1 MISKNERTDVD
12 MGVIDMLESDEK
24 FMKLALS
31 LAEKGRGYVNP
42 NPLVGAVIVKDGKV
56 IGEGYHTAFGKSH
69 AEIEAINSAT
79 EDIKGATM
87 YVTLEP
93 CCHQGKTPPC
103 TEAIIKNQLA
113 RVVVATTDPNP
124 LVSGSGI
131 EKLKQS
137 NIEITVGVLE
147 EMAKIQN
154 EVFIHYMT
162 TNLPFTILKYAMS
175 LDGKIA
181 CHTGDS
187 KWITSEKSRTDVHR
201 LRSSVSA
208 VVTGIGTILSD
219 DASLNVRLIDSKGRE
234 PHRIVVD
241 SAARIS
247 LDAKILNLDSKSDT
261 YIAVTEAASDEKLR
275 KLEDYGAKIIMTK
288 SKDGKVDLEELWKEL
303 GFLGM
308 DSILIEAG
316 EQLNAALLEAKLVN
330 KIRAYIAPKIIGGTN
345 AKSPIGG
352 YGATNMSEV
361 INLKSMNFTHVEND
375 FVVEGYLCSQD

>member
-12 MGVIDMLESDEK
+12 MGVINMLESDEK

-56 IGEGYHTAFGKSH
+56 IGEGYHTAFGKPH

-147 EMAKIQN
+147 ERAKIQN

-375 FVVEGYLCSQD
+375 FVVEGYVK

>member
-56 IGEGYHTAFGKSH
+56 IGEGYHTAFGKPH

-201 LRSSVSA
+201 LRSSLSA

-219 DASLNVRLIDSKGRE
+219 DASLNVRLIDSKGKE

>member
-56 IGEGYHTAFGKSH
+56 IGEGYHTAFGKPH

-219 DASLNVRLIDSKGRE
+219 DASLNVRLIDSKGKE

-275 KLEDYGAKIIMTK
+275 KLKDYGAKIIMTK

-361 INLKSMNFTHVEND
+361 INLKSMNVTHIEND
-375 FVVEGYLCSQD
+375 FVVEGYIK

>member
-219 DASLNVRLIDSKGRE
+219 DASLNVRLVDSKGRE

-241 SAARIS
+241 SAARIN

-330 KIRAYIAPKIIGGTN
+330 KIRAYIAPKIIGGAN

-361 INLKSMNFTHVEND
+361 INLKYMNFTHVEND
-375 FVVEGYLCSQD
+375 FVVEGYVK

>member
-56 IGEGYHTAFGKSH
+56 IGEGYHTAFGKPH

-261 YIAVTEAASDEKLR
+261 YIAVTEAASDEKLK

-352 YGATNMSEV
+352 YGASSMSEV
-361 INLKSMNFTHVEND
+361 INLKSMNVTQIEND

>member
-1 MISKNERTDVD
+1 
-12 MGVIDMLESDEK
+12 MGVINILESDEK

-103 TEAIIKNQLA
+103 TEAIIRNQLA

-131 EKLKQS
+131 AKLKQS

-219 DASLNVRLIDSKGRE
+219 DASLNVRLVDSKGRE

-247 LDAKILNLDSKSDT
+247 LDAKILNLDTKSDT
-261 YIAVTEAASDEKLR
+261 YIAVTKAASDEKLR

-316 EQLNAALLEAKLVN
+316 EQLSAALLEAKLVN
-330 KIRAYIAPKIIGGTN
+330 KIRVYIAPKIIGGGN

-352 YGATNMSEV
+352 YGASSMSEV
-361 INLKSMNFTHVEND
+361 INLKSMNVTHIEND

>member
-103 TEAIIKNQLA
+103 TDAIIKNQLA

-219 DASLNVRLIDSKGRE
+219 DASLNVRLVDSKGKE

-241 SAARIS
+241 SAARIN

-275 KLEDYGAKIIMTK
+275 KLKDYGAKIIMTK

-316 EQLNAALLEAKLVN
+316 EQLSAALLEAKLVN

-361 INLKSMNFTHVEND
+361 INLKSMNVTHIEND
-375 FVVEGYLCSQD
+375 FVVEGYIK

>member
-79 EDIKGATM
+79 EDIKSATM

-247 LDAKILNLDSKSDT
+247 LDAKIINLDSKSDT
-261 YIAVTEAASDEKLR
+261 YIAVTEAASDGKLR

-316 EQLNAALLEAKLVN
+316 EQLSAALLEAKLVN

-352 YGATNMSEV
+352 YGASSMSEV
-361 INLKSMNFTHVEND
+361 INLKSMNFTHIEND
-375 FVVEGYLCSQD
+375 FVVEGYIK

>member
-103 TEAIIKNQLA
+103 TDAIIKNQLA

-352 YGATNMSEV
+352 YGASSMSEV

>member
-1 MISKNERTDVD
+1 
-12 MGVIDMLESDEK
+12 MGVINILESDEK

-56 IGEGYHTAFGKSH
+56 IGEGYHTAFGKPH

-147 EMAKIQN
+147 ERAKIQN

-187 KWITSEKSRTDVHR
+187 KWITSENSRTDVHR
-201 LRSSVSA
+201 LRNHVSA

-219 DASLNVRLIDSKGRE
+219 DASLNVRLVDSKGRE

-241 SAARIS
+241 SAARIN

-261 YIAVTEAASDEKLR
+261 YIAVTKAASDEKLR
-275 KLEDYGAKIIMTK
+275 KLKDYGAKIIMTK

-316 EQLNAALLEAKLVN
+316 EQLSAALLEAKLVN
-330 KIRAYIAPKIIGGTN
+330 KIRAYIAPKIIGGAN

-352 YGATNMSEV
+352 YGASSMSEI
-361 INLKSMNFTHVEND
+361 INLKSMNFTHIEND
-375 FVVEGYLCSQD
+375 FVVEGYVK

>member
-219 DASLNVRLIDSKGRE
+219 DASLNVRLIDSKGKE

-352 YGATNMSEV
+352 YGASSMSEV
-361 INLKSMNFTHVEND
+361 INLKSMNVTHIEND
-375 FVVEGYLCSQD
+375 FVVEGYIK

>member
-12 MGVIDMLESDEK
+12 MGVINMLESDEK

-56 IGEGYHTAFGKSH
+56 IGEGYHTAFGKPH

-175 LDGKIA
+175 PDGKIA

-316 EQLNAALLEAKLVN
+316 EQLSAALLEAKLVN

-352 YGATNMSEV
+352 YGASSMSEV
-361 INLKSMNFTHVEND
+361 INLKSMNVAHIEND

>member
-12 MGVIDMLESDEK
+12 MGVINMLESDEK

-56 IGEGYHTAFGKSH
+56 IGEGYHTAFGKPH

-187 KWITSEKSRTDVHR
+187 KWITSEKSRTDVHS
-201 LRSSVSA
+201 LRSSVNA

-219 DASLNVRLIDSKGRE
+219 DASLNVRLVDSKGRE
-234 PHRIVVD
+234 PNRIVVD

-261 YIAVTEAASDEKLR
+261 YIAVTEAASDEKLK

-352 YGATNMSEV
+352 YGASSMSEV
-361 INLKSMNFTHVEND
+361 INLKSMNVTHIEND

>member
-219 DASLNVRLIDSKGRE
+219 DASLNVRLIDSKGKE

-316 EQLNAALLEAKLVN
+316 EQLSAALLEAKLVN

-361 INLKSMNFTHVEND
+361 INLKSMNFTHIEND
-375 FVVEGYLCSQD
+375 FVVEGYVK

>member
-131 EKLKQS
+131 AKLKQS
-137 NIEITVGVLE
+137 NIEITVGVLQE
-147 EMAKIQN
+147 LAKIQN

-187 KWITSEKSRTDVHR
+187 KWITSENSRTDVHS

-219 DASLNVRLIDSKGRE
+219 DASLNVRLVDSKERE

-375 FVVEGYLCSQD
+375 FVVEGYIK

>member
-56 IGEGYHTAFGKSH
+56 IGEGYHTAFGKPH

-131 EKLKQS
+131 AKLKQS

-219 DASLNVRLIDSKGRE
+219 DASLNVRLVDSKGKE

-261 YIAVTEAASDEKLR
+261 YIAVAEAASDEKLR
-275 KLEDYGAKIIMTK
+275 KLEDYGVKIIMTK

-316 EQLNAALLEAKLVN
+316 EQLSAALLESKLVN
-330 KIRAYIAPKIIGGTN
+330 KIRAYIAPKIIGGAN

>member
-1 MISKNERTDVD
+1 MISKNERIGLD
-12 MGVIDMLESDEK
+12 MGVINILESDEK

-56 IGEGYHTAFGKSH
+56 IGEGYHTAFGKPH

-147 EMAKIQN
+147 ERAKIQN

>member
-1 MISKNERTDVD
+1 
-12 MGVIDMLESDEK
+12 MGVINILESDEK

-56 IGEGYHTAFGKSH
+56 IGEGYHTAFGKPH

-113 RVVVATTDPNP
+113 RVVIATTDPNP

-147 EMAKIQN
+147 ERAKIQN

-187 KWITSEKSRTDVHR
+187 KWITSENSRTDVHS

-219 DASLNVRLIDSKGRE
+219 DASLNVRLIDSKGKE

-352 YGATNMSEV
+352 YGASSMSEV
-361 INLKSMNFTHVEND
+361 INLKSMNVTQIEND

>member
-12 MGVIDMLESDEK
+12 MGIINMLESDEK

-56 IGEGYHTAFGKSH
+56 IGEGYHTAFGKPH

-187 KWITSEKSRTDVHR
+187 KWITSENSRTDVHS

-241 SAARIS
+241 SAARIN

-261 YIAVTEAASDEKLR
+261 YIAVTKAASDEKLR
-275 KLEDYGAKIIMTK
+275 KLKDYGAKIIMTK

-316 EQLNAALLEAKLVN
+316 EQINAALLEAKLVN

-352 YGATNMSEV
+352 YGASSISEV
-361 INLKSMNFTHVEND
+361 INLKSMNFTHIEND

>member
-219 DASLNVRLIDSKGRE
+219 DASLNVRLIDSKGKE

-352 YGATNMSEV
+352 YGASSMSEV
-361 INLKSMNFTHVEND
+361 INLKSMNVTQIEND

>member
-131 EKLKQS
+131 EK
-137 NIEITVGVLE
+137 
-147 EMAKIQN
+147 
-154 EVFIHYMT
+154 
-162 TNLPFTILKYAMS
+162 
-175 LDGKIA
+175 
-181 CHTGDS
+181 
-187 KWITSEKSRTDVHR
+187 
-201 LRSSVSA
+201 
-208 VVTGIGTILSD
+208 
-219 DASLNVRLIDSKGRE
+219 
-234 PHRIVVD
+234 
-241 SAARIS
+241 
-247 LDAKILNLDSKSDT
+247 
-261 YIAVTEAASDEKLR
+261 
-275 KLEDYGAKIIMTK
+275 
-288 SKDGKVDLEELWKEL
+288 
-303 GFLGM
+303 
-308 DSILIEAG
+308 
-316 EQLNAALLEAKLVN
+316 
-330 KIRAYIAPKIIGGTN
+330 
-345 AKSPIGG
+345 
-352 YGATNMSEV
+352 
-361 INLKSMNFTHVEND
+361 
-375 FVVEGYLCSQD
+375 

>member
-56 IGEGYHTAFGKSH
+56 IGEGYHTAFGKPH

-219 DASLNVRLIDSKGRE
+219 DASLNVRLIDSKGKE

-352 YGATNMSEV
+352 YGASSMSEV
-361 INLKSMNFTHVEND
+361 INLKSMNVASIEND

>member
-56 IGEGYHTAFGKSH
+56 IGEGYHTAFGKPH

-147 EMAKIQN
+147 ERAKIQN

-219 DASLNVRLIDSKGRE
+219 DASLNVRLVDSKGRE

-316 EQLNAALLEAKLVN
+316 EQLSAALLEAKLVN

-352 YGATNMSEV
+352 YGASSMSEV
-361 INLKSMNFTHVEND
+361 INLKSMNVTHIEND

>member
-1 MISKNERTDVD
+1 
-12 MGVIDMLESDEK
+12 MGVINILESDEK

-113 RVVVATTDPNP
+113 RVVVATTDRNP

-131 EKLKQS
+131 AKLKQS

-219 DASLNVRLIDSKGRE
+219 DASLNVRLVDSKGKE

-247 LDAKILNLDSKSDT
+247 LDAKTLNLDSKSDT
-261 YIAVTEAASDEKLR
+261 YIAVTEAAGDEKLK
-275 KLEDYGAKIIMTK
+275 KLEDYGVKIIMTK

-316 EQLNAALLEAKLVN
+316 EQLSAALLEAKLVN

-352 YGATNMSEV
+352 YGASSMSEV
-361 INLKSMNFTHVEND
+361 INLKSMNFTHIEND

>member
-56 IGEGYHTAFGKSH
+56 IGEGYHTAFGKPH

-147 EMAKIQN
+147 ERAKIQN

-162 TNLPFTILKYAMS
+162 TNLPFAILKYAMS

-219 DASLNVRLIDSKGRE
+219 DASLNVRLVDSKGKE

-261 YIAVTEAASDEKLR
+261 YIAVTEAASDEKLK
-275 KLEDYGAKIIMTK
+275 KLEDYGVKIIMTK

-375 FVVEGYLCSQD
+375 FVVEGYIK

>member
-12 MGVIDMLESDEK
+12 MGVINMLESDEK

-219 DASLNVRLIDSKGRE
+219 DASLNVRLIDSKGKE

-241 SAARIS
+241 STARIS

-352 YGATNMSEV
+352 YGASSMSEV
-361 INLKSMNFTHVEND
+361 INLKSMNVDYVEND
-375 FVVEGYLCSQD
+375 FVVEGYIK

>member
-131 EKLKQS
+131 AKLKQS
-137 NIEITVGVLE
+137 NIEITVGVLQE
-147 EMAKIQN
+147 LAKIQN

-219 DASLNVRLIDSKGRE
+219 DASLNVKLIDSKGKE

-375 FVVEGYLCSQD
+375 FVVEGYIK

>member
-56 IGEGYHTAFGKSH
+56 IGEGYHTAFGKPH

-147 EMAKIQN
+147 ERAKIQN

-261 YIAVTEAASDEKLR
+261 YIAVTEAASDENLR

-316 EQLNAALLEAKLVN
+316 EQLSAALLEAKLVN
-330 KIRAYIAPKIIGGTN
+330 KIRAYIAPKIIGGAN

-352 YGATNMSEV
+352 YGASSMSEV
-361 INLKSMNFTHVEND
+361 INLKSMNVTHIEND
-375 FVVEGYLCSQD
+375 FVVEGYVK

>member
-56 IGEGYHTAFGKSH
+56 IGEGYHTAFGKPH

-162 TNLPFTILKYAMS
+162 TNLPFAILKYAMS

-361 INLKSMNFTHVEND
+361 INLKSMNVTHIEND
-375 FVVEGYLCSQD
+375 FVVEGYVK

>member
-12 MGVIDMLESDEK
+12 MGVINMLESDEK

-56 IGEGYHTAFGKSH
+56 IGEGYHTAFGKPH

-131 EKLKQS
+131 AKLKQS
-137 NIEITVGVLE
+137 NIEITVGVLQE
-147 EMAKIQN
+147 LAKIQN

-219 DASLNVRLIDSKGRE
+219 DASLNVRLIDSKGKE

-352 YGATNMSEV
+352 YGASSMSEV
-361 INLKSMNFTHVEND
+361 INLKYMNVTQIEND

>member
-56 IGEGYHTAFGKSH
+56 IGEGYHTAFGKPH

-261 YIAVTEAASDEKLR
+261 YIAVTEAASDEKLK

-352 YGATNMSEV
+352 YGASSMSEV
-361 INLKSMNFTHVEND
+361 INLKSMNVAYIEND
-375 FVVEGYLCSQD
+375 FVVEGYIK

>member
-137 NIEITVGVLE
+137 NIEITVGVLQE
-147 EMAKIQN
+147 LAKIQN

-219 DASLNVRLIDSKGRE
+219 DASLNVRLLDSKGRE

-261 YIAVTEAASDEKLR
+261 YIAVTKAASDEKLR
-275 KLEDYGAKIIMTK
+275 KLKDYGAKIIMTK

-361 INLKSMNFTHVEND
+361 INLKSMNFTHIEND
-375 FVVEGYLCSQD
+375 FVVEGYIK

>member
-12 MGVIDMLESDEK
+12 MGVINMLESDEK

-42 NPLVGAVIVKDGKV
+42 NPLVGAVIVKDGNV
-56 IGEGYHTAFGKSH
+56 IGEGYHTAFGKPH

-219 DASLNVRLIDSKGRE
+219 DASLNVRLIDSKGKE

>member
-12 MGVIDMLESDEK
+12 MGVINMLESDEK

-56 IGEGYHTAFGKSH
+56 IGEGYHTAFGKPH

-93 CCHQGKTPPC
+93 CCHKGKTPPC

-154 EVFIHYMT
+154 EVSIHYMT
-162 TNLPFTILKYAMS
+162 TNLPFAILKYAMS

-219 DASLNVRLIDSKGRE
+219 DASLNVRLIDSKGKE

-361 INLKSMNFTHVEND
+361 INLKSLNVTHIEND
-375 FVVEGYLCSQD
+375 FVVEGYIK

>member
-131 EKLKQS
+131 AKLKQS

-261 YIAVTEAASDEKLR
+261 YIAVTKAASDEKLR
-275 KLEDYGAKIIMTK
+275 KLKDYGAKIIMTK
-288 SKDGKVDLEELWKEL
+288 PKDGKVDLEELWKEL

>member
-1 MISKNERTDVD
+1 
-12 MGVIDMLESDEK
+12 MGVINILESDEK

-56 IGEGYHTAFGKSH
+56 IGEGYHTAFGKPH

-261 YIAVTEAASDEKLR
+261 YIAVTEAASDEKLK
-275 KLEDYGAKIIMTK
+275 KLEDYGVKIIMTK
-288 SKDGKVDLEELWKEL
+288 SKNGKVDLEELWKEL

-316 EQLNAALLEAKLVN
+316 EQLSAALLEAKLVN
-330 KIRAYIAPKIIGGTN
+330 KIRAYIAPKIIGGAN

-361 INLKSMNFTHVEND
+361 INLKSMNVTHIEND
-375 FVVEGYLCSQD
+375 FVVEGYVK

>member
-1 MISKNERTDVD
+1 
-12 MGVIDMLESDEK
+12 MLESDEK

-56 IGEGYHTAFGKSH
+56 IGEGYHTAFEKPH

-201 LRSSVSA
+201 LRSSVNA

-219 DASLNVRLIDSKGRE
+219 DASLNVRLIDSKGKE

-241 SAARIS
+241 SVARIS

-261 YIAVTEAASDEKLR
+261 YIAVTEAASDEKLK
-275 KLEDYGAKIIMTK
+275 KLEDYGVKIIMTK

-361 INLKSMNFTHVEND
+361 INLKSMNVTHIEND

>member
-12 MGVIDMLESDEK
+12 MGVINMLESDEK

-56 IGEGYHTAFGKSH
+56 IGEGYHTAFGKPH

-361 INLKSMNFTHVEND
+361 INLKSMNVTHIEND

>member
-56 IGEGYHTAFGKSH
+56 IGEGYHTAFGKPH

-219 DASLNVRLIDSKGRE
+219 DASLNVRLIDSKGKE

>member
-56 IGEGYHTAFGKSH
+56 IGEGYHTAFGKPH

-219 DASLNVRLIDSKGRE
+219 DALLNVRLIDSKGKE

-303 GFLGM
+303 GFLGI

-316 EQLNAALLEAKLVN
+316 EQLSAALLEAKLVN
-330 KIRAYIAPKIIGGTN
+330 KIRAYIAPKIIGGAN

-352 YGATNMSEV
+352 YGASSMSEV
-361 INLKSMNFTHVEND
+361 INLKSMKVTHIEND
-375 FVVEGYLCSQD
+375 FVVEGYVK